1 MSEQDTEP
9 LQFYKE
15 IGSIVY
21 KCLGVVYT
29 CILTNIQFGLHNCF
43 KICGRHRVIRD
54 KDTQEAYLERYY
66 VFLRERGEKFPCN
79 VFVHKFLKSDPDDLH
94 DHPWPYFT
102 WILKGG
108 YWEHTPEGRYWRK
121 PCSCRVGKATDLH
134 RIELDPEKDD
144 CWTLF
149 IPGKKE
155 REWGFVTEDGWI
167 HHDSYVNKKVD

>member
-15 IGSIVY
+15 LGSIVY

-66 VFLRERGEKFPCN
+66 VFLRERVEKF
-79 VFVHKFLKSDPDDLH
+79 
-94 DHPWPYFT
+94 T
-102 WILKGG
+102 
-108 YWEHTPEGRYWRK
+108 
-121 PCSCRVGKATDLH
+121 
-134 RIELDPEKDD
+134 
-144 CWTLF
+144 
-149 IPGKKE
+149 
-155 REWGFVTEDGWI
+155 
-167 HHDSYVNKKVD
+167 